1 VRLTIFWR
9 VIFAQFTLIALI
21 VVVSLYA
28 FSQLHRLANLSTD
41 ILVTDSASIEAEKRL
56 LKVFLA
62 QMRSAEKYILLR
74 DQALYNHFT
83 AGSSDF
89 TSLVEKVTALVDTP
103 QEITL
108 LKQIRELYSRYA
120 TGLSTAFIPKSS
132 WNQEKTDI
140 SDGITG
146 KINELIRFR
155 EGTIVRKTTV
165 ARDQAAVAARMV
177 GWLSLGGI
185 SAALLFAYL
194 HARSVSRPLRQ
205 LARALFRVGKGEFP
219 GALAVRAPAEVRD
232 LVQVFNWMAT
242 ELEQLDSMK
251 ADFIAYV
258 SHELRTPLTGIR
270 EGTALLLEQIPGP
283 LTTPQQ
289 QILEVVRTHSARL
302 AHHIASILDLSKME
316 ADMLEYAR
324 APSDLAVLLERSVEA
339 IELMASKKQLHIEVL
354 GASPLPCLCLDEG
367 RIQQVLD
374 NLLSNAV
381 KFTPEGGAIKILASL
396 QGNKGDQSWVEIRV
410 CDTGK
415 GIPTEELARIF
426 DKFYQSA
433 YHRQE
438 SQQGT
443 GLGLAIARHIV
454 EAHGGQIWA
463 ESHLGEGAAFVFTL
477 PVRHR
482 ETNVG
487 PASRAIGQNG
497 VKYVA

>member
-28 FSQLHRLANLSTD
+28 FSQLHRLAHLSTD
-41 ILVTDSASIEAEKRL
+41 ILATDSESIEAEKRL
-56 LKVFLA
+56 LKIFLV
-62 QMRSAEKYILLR
+62 QMRNAEKYVLLH
-74 DQALYNHFT
+74 DQTLYNHFT
-83 AGSSDF
+83 AGSSEF
-89 TSLVEKVTALVDTP
+89 TSLVEKATTLVDTP
-103 QEITL
+103 QEIAL
-108 LKQIRELYSRYA
+108 LKQIRELYFRYV
-120 TGLSTAFIPKSS
+120 TGLSTAFIPKST

-140 SDGITG
+140 SDGIIG

-194 HARSVSRPLRQ
+194 HARGVSRPLRQ

-219 GALAVRAPAEVRD
+219 GALELRAPAEVRD

-242 ELEQLDSMK
+242 ELEQLDRMK
-251 ADFIAYV
+251 ADFIAHI

-302 AHHIASILDLSKME
+302 AHHISSILDLSKME
-316 ADMLEYAR
+316 ADMLEYAQ
-324 APSDLAVLLERSVEA
+324 APSDLAVLLERGVEA
-339 IELMASKKQLHIEVL
+339 IELMASKKQLHIEML
-354 GASPLPCLCLDEG
+354 GASPLPYLCLDAG

-381 KFTPEGGAIKILASL
+381 KFTPEGGAIKISASL
-396 QGNKGDQSWVEIRV
+396 QGNKGGQSWVEIRV

-415 GIPTEELARIF
+415 GIPAEDLARIF

-463 ESHLGEGAAFVFTL
+463 ENQFGAGAAFVFTL
-477 PVRHR
+477 PVRHS
-482 ETNVG
+482 EMNVG
-487 PASRAIGQNG
+487 PASRAIEQNG
-497 VKYVA
+497 VTYVA

>member
-1 VRLTIFWR
+1 
-9 VIFAQFTLIALI
+9 
-21 VVVSLYA
+21 
-28 FSQLHRLANLSTD
+28 
-41 ILVTDSASIEAEKRL
+41 
-56 LKVFLA
+56 
-62 QMRSAEKYILLR
+62 
-74 DQALYNHFT
+74 
-83 AGSSDF
+83 
-89 TSLVEKVTALVDTP
+89 
-103 QEITL
+103 
-108 LKQIRELYSRYA
+108 
-120 TGLSTAFIPKSS
+120 
-132 WNQEKTDI
+132 
-140 SDGITG
+140 
-146 KINELIRFR
+146 
-155 EGTIVRKTTV
+155 
-165 ARDQAAVAARMV
+165 
-177 GWLSLGGI
+177 
-185 SAALLFAYL
+185 
-194 HARSVSRPLRQ
+194 
-205 LARALFRVGKGEFP
+205 
-219 GALAVRAPAEVRD
+219 
-232 LVQVFNWMAT
+232 
-242 ELEQLDSMK
+242 MK
-251 ADFIAYV
+251 ADFIAHI

-302 AHHIASILDLSKME
+302 AHHISSILDLSKME
-316 ADMLEYAR
+316 ADMLEYAQ

-354 GASPLPCLCLDEG
+354 GASPLPCLCLDAG

-381 KFTPEGGAIKILASL
+381 KFTPEGGAIKISASL
-396 QGNKGDQSWVEIRV
+396 QGNRGGQSWVEIRV

-415 GIPTEELARIF
+415 GIPAEDLARIF

-487 PASRAIGQNG
+487 PASRAIEQNG
-497 VKYVA
+497 VTYVA